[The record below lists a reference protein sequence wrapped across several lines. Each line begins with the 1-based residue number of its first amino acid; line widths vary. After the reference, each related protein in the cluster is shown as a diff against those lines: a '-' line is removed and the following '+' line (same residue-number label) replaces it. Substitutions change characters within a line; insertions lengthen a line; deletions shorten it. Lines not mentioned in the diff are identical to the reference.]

1 MYILLIMSISIE
13 QAQKLP
19 HISFQGRHSQNTKNV
34 LAKPINCL
42 SPTEV
47 IKPVLSKGDWD
58 TLSYWNENAS
68 VFYYLSQPDDW
79 GDINYSVR
87 FSPVHPGTLFY
98 ANFYF
103 YHLVDY
109 DNSGMVK
116 IHVWNDNDGIPG
128 DEIGNVYIGYSDINQ
143 FPYST
148 LVDLSS
154 LGIFVSPGNDFYIG
168 YSLEEIDTLGI
179 VLDTCGNA
187 PERCYDYY
195 PGYGWELTSSWGSF
209 WENMTYLIEAYIK
222 TTEGGELAN
231 IRPYQPDGWDGPIV
245 PSSIPE
251 THTNGPDLTGNQIT
265 YIDWAIVN
273 DGNIDI
279 PSTDTFYVFLYLDNV
294 PVAGWF
300 VAGLQAGEAAGV
312 LDYELT
318 VPPGEHTLKIYA
330 DSTNAINESDEN
342 DNIYSET
349 FIWSGEGGNEF
360 PGNPEYVIITSSSL
374 KSAFSEL
381 AWWKT
386 KKGVPAAIVTTE
398 YIYANFAGRDNQEKI
413 RNFIKTVR
421 DSGAIYIL
429 LAGQCDWEH
438 NEEIVPR
445 RDVWCMSTNA
455 GNYPDE
461 DTIPCDMYYS
471 NLDGN
476 WDVNSNNVFGEMND
490 NVDLL
495 PDIFVGR
502 APVKNLTQAQNFVN
516 KVISY
521 EKNPEPAYIKK
532 LYLPQGNLWEQ
543 NPGRGMNDTIA
554 DIFPYGWQ
562 KSKQYEDFQGIS
574 RSIVNDS
581 MNSGFQFQHW
591 VGHGNEWGIF
601 YNYGQYVY
609 YYSGDIPNNTNGVR
623 QLSIINS
630 IACFTG
636 AVDEAPADFDNDCL
650 AERLVVLNTNAAVA
664 TMMNTRYG
672 WGYGNIPG
680 SLGPSGEI
688 TSRFY
693 RQIFEHNKLHIG
705 EALANAKM
713 ELAGYASTDT
723 YFRWAIYEHTLF
735 GDPEMPVWK
744 EIPQSM
750 SCTITPDSAIAGKDN
765 VITINVSC
773 GKAPVSN
780 ALVCLTT
787 KDFQVYD
794 TTATNSGGSAVFSIH
809 PEETGT
815 LYVTVTNDNY
825 YPLETYII
833 IKPDQGVEEEFNIPE
848 IRVPDVASKTLKI
861 TFNNKVARE
870 VSIFIYDIQG
880 RKIKAITANPGRAK
894 QSAELIKLPHSG
906 IYFVYIKMGNWHKLY
921 RTVFVK

>member
-116 IHVWNDNDGIPG
+116 IHVWNDN
-128 DEIGNVYIGYSDINQ
+128 
-143 FPYST
+143 
-148 LVDLSS
+148 
-154 LGIFVSPGNDFYIG
+154 
-168 YSLEEIDTLGI
+168 
-179 VLDTCGNA
+179 
-187 PERCYDYY
+187 
-195 PGYGWELTSSWGSF
+195 
-209 WENMTYLIEAYIK
+209 IK

-398 YIYANFAGRDNQEKI
+398 YI
-413 RNFIKTVR
+413 
-421 DSGAIYIL
+421 S
-429 LAGQCDWEH
+429 
-438 NEEIVPR
+438 
-445 RDVWCMSTNA
+445 
-455 GNYPDE
+455 
-461 DTIPCDMYYS
+461 
-471 NLDGN
+471 
-476 WDVNSNNVFGEMND
+476 
-490 NVDLL
+490 
-495 PDIFVGR
+495 
-502 APVKNLTQAQNFVN
+502 
-516 KVISY
+516 
-521 EKNPEPAYIKK
+521 KK
-532 LYLPQGNLWEQ
+532 GCLVYVHQ
-543 NPGRGMNDTIA
+543 RG
-554 DIFPYGWQ
+554 
-562 KSKQYEDFQGIS
+562 
-574 RSIVNDS
+574 
-581 MNSGFQFQHW
+581 
-591 VGHGNEWGIF
+591 
-601 YNYGQYVY
+601 
-609 YYSGDIPNNTNGVR
+609 
-623 QLSIINS
+623 QLS
-630 IACFTG
+630 G
-636 AVDEAPADFDNDCL
+636 
-650 AERLVVLNTNAAVA
+650 
-664 TMMNTRYG
+664 
-672 WGYGNIPG
+672 
-680 SLGPSGEI
+680 
-688 TSRFY
+688 
-693 RQIFEHNKLHIG
+693 
-705 EALANAKM
+705 
-713 ELAGYASTDT
+713 
-723 YFRWAIYEHTLF
+723 
-735 GDPEMPVWK
+735 
-744 EIPQSM
+744 
-750 SCTITPDSAIAGKDN
+750 
-765 VITINVSC
+765 
-773 GKAPVSN
+773 
-780 ALVCLTT
+780 
-787 KDFQVYD
+787 
-794 TTATNSGGSAVFSIH
+794 
-809 PEETGT
+809 
-815 LYVTVTNDNY
+815 
-825 YPLETYII
+825 
-833 IKPDQGVEEEFNIPE
+833 
-848 IRVPDVASKTLKI
+848 
-861 TFNNKVARE
+861 
-870 VSIFIYDIQG
+870 
-880 RKIKAITANPGRAK
+880 
-894 QSAELIKLPHSG
+894 
-906 IYFVYIKMGNWHKLY
+906 
-921 RTVFVK
+921 